1 MDVQSVVD
9 GMMKLG
15 LTKEQALG
23 VIALL
28 AQPAATTPAPG
39 PEGPTVLTYYTEPF
53 KDWGTPGTWHSD
65 VTGHVIDFPHGQID
79 GKAWEGIAAYALRVS
94 RQCHC
99 EHPEGTISSIAAS
112 IKYPDGTPLT
122 SDQVQSRCV
131 PDPGAAGR
139 GEGQAPTVEQPAA
152 GLRHAGE
159 AEGVAGRAP
168 RGDAPV
174 NRQDWAALGT
184 STWERVHVWSGV
196 HPTATVGV
204 LCFVVGFVLAKLF

>member
-122 SDQVQSRCV
+122 SDQRTWPKAVDFWFNHDAYLTPEQLDAEKGKRLQWSNLPRDFDT
-131 PDPGAAGR
+131 PEKQKAWQDAHPG
-139 GEGQAPTVEQPAA
+139 EM
-152 GLRHAGE
+152 
-159 AEGVAGRAP
+159 
-168 RGDAPV
+168 
-174 NRQDWAALGT
+174 
-184 STWERVHVWSGV
+184 
-196 HPTATVGV
+196 HP
-204 LCFVVGFVLAKLF
+204 